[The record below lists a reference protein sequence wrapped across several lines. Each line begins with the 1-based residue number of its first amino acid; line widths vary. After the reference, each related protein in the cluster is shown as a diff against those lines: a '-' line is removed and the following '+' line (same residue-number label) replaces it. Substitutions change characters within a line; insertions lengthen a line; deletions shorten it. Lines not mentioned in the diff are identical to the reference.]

1 MRKAAE
7 LIYTILEEKSPHV
20 TEIEKVPENIPL
32 SQTQI
37 TVNIF
42 LIFINFS
49 FIIGKICFPY
59 NSCWLFDWQKWRIY
73 QVCLRGLQCEYKVH

>member
-37 TVNIF
+37 TVNLF
-42 LIFINFS
+42 HRLQ
-49 FIIGKICFPY
+49 II
-59 NSCWLFDWQKWRIY
+59 
-73 QVCLRGLQCEYKVH
+73 